1 VKQHPPGGTQTEFIR
16 EDGKKILRIDN
27 GWECCPHDY
36 ILLDKNPYEEDKDDD
51 SSVQGTGATTDH

>member
-1 VKQHPPGGTQTEFIR
+1 LNVRQHPLGGTQTEFTR

-36 ILLDKNPYEEDKDDD
+36 ILLDKNPYEEVKD
-51 SSVQGTGATTDH
+51 G